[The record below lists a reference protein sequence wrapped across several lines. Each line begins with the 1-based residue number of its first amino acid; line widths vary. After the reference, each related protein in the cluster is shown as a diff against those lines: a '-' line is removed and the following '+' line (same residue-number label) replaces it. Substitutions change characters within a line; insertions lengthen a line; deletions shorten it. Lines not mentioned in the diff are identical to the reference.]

1 MARLKIVWKN
11 PNPTQRK
18 RRWHELASD
27 FGRRVYLVEE
37 LIFQG
42 TRRSWAQ
49 SVALEVIV
57 GGRAAA

>member
-11 PNPTQRK
+11 PNPSPRK

-27 FGRRVYLVEE
+27 FGRRIYLVEE
-37 LIFQG
+37 LISQG
-42 TRRSWAQ
+42 TRKCWAQ
-49 SVALEVIV
+49 SVALEVIP

>member
-1 MARLKIVWKN
+1 MARLQIVWKN
-11 PNPTQRK
+11 PNPTRRK

-37 LIFQG
+37 LISQG
-42 TRRSWAQ
+42 TRKCWAQ